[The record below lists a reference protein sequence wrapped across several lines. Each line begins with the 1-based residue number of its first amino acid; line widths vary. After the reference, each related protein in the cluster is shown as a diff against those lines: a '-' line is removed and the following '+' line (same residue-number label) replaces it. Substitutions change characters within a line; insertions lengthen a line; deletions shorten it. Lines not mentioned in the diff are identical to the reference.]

1 MKQRWTFRA
10 YPNEEQTIQLART
23 FGCVRYVWNWALTLR
38 RDGFVQHRQRIG
50 YAETDARLTQLKRH
64 PETAWLREVSSV
76 PLQQSLRDLQSAFVN
91 FFEHR
96 AAYPIFKQKS
106 KRQSAN
112 YTHRGFRFDPL
123 TKTLTIAKIG
133 KLHIRWTRDQIP
145 MPSSVRIIK
154 STTGKYFVSLVVEIA
169 PLDWPK
175 SGEAVGIDFGLTA
188 LATLSTGDKID
199 NPRHAERRLRRLVR
213 LQRRVSRK
221 QNGSRRRSVALQRLA
236 LLHERI
242 RNARWDALHKVSTNL
257 VKRFDR
263 IYLEDLHV
271 RGLVKNH
278 HLARALSDAAIGS
291 VSRLIEAKAAR
302 YGKTVVKIDRFFP
315 SSKTC
320 SGCGHVVG
328 KLPLTIRAWSCPSC
342 GTNHDRDINA
352 ALNIL
357 AVGQTVSAH
366 GAGRSTRRP
375 PGRRATRRRSA
386 NPSR

>member
-10 YPNEEQTIQLART
+10 YPTEEQVFQLART
-23 FGCVRYVWNWALTLR
+23 FGCVRYVWNWALALR
-38 RDGFVQHRQRIG
+38 RDGLVQHRRRIG
-50 YAETDARLTQLKRH
+50 YAETDARLTQLKGH

-76 PLQQSLRDLQSAFVN
+76 PLQQSLRDLQIAFVN

-96 AAYPIFKQKS
+96 AAHPTFKQKS
-106 KRQSAN
+106 RRQSAN

-123 TKTLTIAKIG
+123 TKTLTVAKIG
-133 KLHIRWTRDQIP
+133 RLHIRWTRDYLP

-154 STTGKYFVSLVVEIA
+154 TTTGKYFVSLVVEIE

-175 SGEAVGIDFGLTA
+175 SGEAVGVDFGLTSF
-188 LATLSTGDKID
+188 ATLSNGEKID
-199 NPRHAERRLRRLVR
+199 NPHHAERRQHRLTL

-221 QNGSRRRSVALQRLA
+221 QKGSRRRSVALQRLA

-242 RNARWDALHKVSTNL
+242 RNARWDTLHKFSTNL

-263 IYLEDLHV
+263 IYLENLHI

-291 VSRLIEAKAAR
+291 ACRLIEAKASR
-302 YGKTVVKIDRFFP
+302 YGKEVVTIDRFFP

-342 GTNHDRDINA
+342 GTAHDRDINA
-352 ALNIL
+352 AQNIL

-386 NPSR
+386 NHSR

>member
-76 PLQQSLRDLQSAFVN
+76 LLQQSLRDLQSAFVN

-145 MPSSVRIIK
+145 MPSM
-154 STTGKYFVSLVVEIA
+154 
-169 PLDWPK
+169 
-175 SGEAVGIDFGLTA
+175 
-188 LATLSTGDKID
+188 
-199 NPRHAERRLRRLVR
+199 
-213 LQRRVSRK
+213 
-221 QNGSRRRSVALQRLA
+221 
-236 LLHERI
+236 
-242 RNARWDALHKVSTNL
+242 
-257 VKRFDR
+257 
-263 IYLEDLHV
+263 
-271 RGLVKNH
+271 
-278 HLARALSDAAIGS
+278 
-291 VSRLIEAKAAR
+291 
-302 YGKTVVKIDRFFP
+302 
-315 SSKTC
+315 
-320 SGCGHVVG
+320 
-328 KLPLTIRAWSCPSC
+328 
-342 GTNHDRDINA
+342 
-352 ALNIL
+352 
-357 AVGQTVSAH
+357 
-366 GAGRSTRRP
+366 
-375 PGRRATRRRSA
+375 
-386 NPSR
+386 